1 MLSDLLGKI
10 PFKLQITSGYRD
22 PEANKRVGGASSS
35 QHVKAQAADI
45 KAYYTVGDRRVYFPN
60 FALGTWL
67 WLHQNKFP
75 NLDQVITYTDK
86 GHLHV
91 SVSERPRKKFGITT
105 RGQYRNWQPNPL
117 DLPMRMTGVDPRVLR
132 SWLPQVVITLGIG
145 AVGLALVWR
154 YQDQIRER
162 LSL

>member
-45 KAYYTVGDRRVYFPN
+45 KATVKGVPIPN
-60 FALGTWL
+60 FLLGTWL

-91 SVSERPRKKFGITT
+91 SVSERPRKKFLIST
-105 RGQYRNWQPNPL
+105 RGQYRNWQPNPA
-117 DLPMRMTGVDPRVLR
+117 DLPMHLTRIDPRVVR
-132 SWLPQVVITLGIG
+132 SWLPQVVITMGIG